1 MPNWNKLIVGNA
13 FKLPSRNPRFYL
25 DLVLWFPT
33 FLTGFWFVECFHG
46 WRMNQWDVRQAALSG
61 TVLCFL
67 LLFIQERTVA
77 ISSMLGV
84 LAHSARQYSF
94 FHGDVKA
101 LTYSYLLYGGAV
113 VTVIIGVSFRFI
125 FMKNPDF
132 DPTYRKPDRENTW
145 LGVVLVLGLLFGLG
159 FVGIY
164 IAWR

>member
-1 MPNWNKLIVGNA
+1 MPNWNKLIVGDA

-25 DLVLWFPT
+25 DLILWFPT

-46 WRMNQWDVRQAALSG
+46 WRMNQWDVREAALSG

-67 LLFIQERTVA
+67 LLLIKERTVA

-94 FHGDVKA
+94 FHGDVQA
-101 LTYSYLLYGGAV
+101 LTYSYLCYGGAIV
-113 VTVIIGVSFRFI
+113 VVIIGVSLRFK

-132 DPTYRKPDRENTW
+132 DPTYRQPDRENTW
-145 LGVVLVLGLLFGLG
+145 LGVVLVLGLVFGLG

-164 IAWR
+164 LAWR

>member
-1 MPNWNKLIVGNA
+1 
-13 FKLPSRNPRFYL
+13 
-25 DLVLWFPT
+25 
-33 FLTGFWFVECFHG
+33 
-46 WRMNQWDVRQAALSG
+46 
-61 TVLCFL
+61 
-67 LLFIQERTVA
+67 
-77 ISSMLGV
+77 MLGV

-132 DPTYRKPDRENTW
+132 DPTYRRPDRENTW
-145 LGVVLVLGLLFGLG
+145 LGVVVVLGLVFGLG

-164 IAWR
+164 LAWR

>member
-1 MPNWNKLIVGNA
+1 MPNWNKIVVGNA

-25 DLVLWFPT
+25 DLMLWFPT
-33 FLTGFWFVECFHG
+33 FFTGFWFVECFHG
-46 WRMNQWDVRQAALSG
+46 WRMNQWDIREAALSA

-67 LLFIQERTVA
+67 LLLIKERTVLIA
-77 ISSMLGV
+77 SMLGFV
-84 LAHSARQYSF
+84 AYSARLHFF

-101 LTYSYLLYGGAV
+101 LTYSYLFYGGAV
-113 VTVIIGVSFRFI
+113 VTVIIGVSFRYM

-145 LGVVLVLGLLFGLG
+145 LGVVLVLGLVFGFG

-164 IAWR
+164 LAWR

>member
-1 MPNWNKLIVGNA
+1 MPNWNKLIVGDA
-13 FKLPSRNPRFYL
+13 FKLPSRNPRSYL
-25 DLVLWFPT
+25 DLILWFPT

-46 WRMNQWDVRQAALSG
+46 WRMNQWDIRQAALSG

-67 LLFIQERTVA
+67 LILIKERTVLIA
-77 ISSMLGV
+77 SMLGFV
-84 LAHSARQYSF
+84 AYSARLHFF

-101 LTYSYLLYGGAV
+101 LTYSYLFYGGAV

-132 DPTYRKPDRENTW
+132 EPTYRRPDRENTW
-145 LGVVLVLGLLFGLG
+145 LGVVVVLGLLFGLG

-164 IAWR
+164 FAWR